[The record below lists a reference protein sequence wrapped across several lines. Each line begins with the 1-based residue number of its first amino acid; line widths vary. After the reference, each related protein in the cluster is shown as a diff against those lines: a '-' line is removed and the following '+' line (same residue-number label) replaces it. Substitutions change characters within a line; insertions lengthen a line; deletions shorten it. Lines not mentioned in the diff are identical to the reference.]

1 MQLYWNKRKRLRE
14 KRVNCHRTG
23 LGHKI
28 VAVSLFWDTNMAA
41 ETSCERLYVI
51 KGRWSRLKLFLSQQC
66 STSAGRKSHNTGEQL
81 EVIISP

>member
-51 KGRWSRLKLFLSQQC
+51 KGRWL
-66 STSAGRKSHNTGEQL
+66 
-81 EVIISP
+81 